1 MTRIS
6 KNAIRCHVSCQMS
19 MRTSNDHNNATTT
32 GFKQFCPS
40 SIRTHHKGWKRCSE
54 TQAMVF
60 DLCQTS
66 LVRLNFGWRLGSFL
80 QAATLYSSINI
91 LVCSQFHVIKHT
103 LMCFSHRFRYFFYPP
118 FPAWRVICSN
128 IESTILI
135 PFSPAL
141 LVFRGH
147 HVFVLLSLHNTS
159 SATRYSPSSPSTI

>member
-1 MTRIS
+1 MTTIMQRQR
-6 KNAIRCHVSCQMS
+6 NLR
-19 MRTSNDHNNATTT
+19 
-32 GFKQFCPS
+32 QFCPS
-40 SIRTHHKGWKRCSE
+40 SIRTHHKGWKKCSE

-91 LVCSQFHVIKHT
+91 LVCGQFHVIKHT
-103 LMCFSHRFRYFFYPP
+103 LMCFFHRLRYFFYPH
-118 FPAWRVICSN
+118 FSAWRVICSN

-135 PFSPAL
+135 LFSLAL

-147 HVFVLLSLHNTS
+147 HVFVSLSLYSTF
-159 SATRYSPSSPSTI
+159 SATGHSPTSPSTI